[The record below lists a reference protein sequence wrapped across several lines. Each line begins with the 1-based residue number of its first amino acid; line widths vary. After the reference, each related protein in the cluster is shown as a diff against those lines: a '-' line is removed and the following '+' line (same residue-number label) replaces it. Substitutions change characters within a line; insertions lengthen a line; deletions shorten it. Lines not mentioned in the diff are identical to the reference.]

1 MKKTVIIINVLALLF
16 AAYTLV
22 KITSS
27 GYQEILLSPEKIE
40 SYQNHVQSEQD
51 IDKMREIGKT
61 SVKHNGL
68 LSNLLG
74 KGMGLF
80 QKSVI
85 VFLFVALANIVVMA
99 LPKKRVEQDDD

>member
-1 MKKTVIIINVLALLF
+1 MKKIVSIINILALLF
-16 AAYTLV
+16 AVYTLV

-27 GYQEILLSPEKIE
+27 GYQEILLSSEKIE

-51 IDKMREIGKT
+51 IEKMREFSKT

-74 KGMGLF
+74 KGIGLF
-80 QKSVI
+80 QKAMI
-85 VFLFVALANIVVMA
+85 VFLFVALANVVVMV
-99 LPKKRVEQDDD
+99 LPERRVKQIDD